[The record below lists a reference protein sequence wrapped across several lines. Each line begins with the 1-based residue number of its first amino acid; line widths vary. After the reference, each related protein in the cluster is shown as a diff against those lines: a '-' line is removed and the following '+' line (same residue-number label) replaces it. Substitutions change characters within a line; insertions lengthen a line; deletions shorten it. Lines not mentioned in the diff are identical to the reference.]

1 MSASK
6 SFSRR
11 ALVSVMVM
19 MTLLLVLFSAAHY
32 YILETLSARV
42 DMLSQATELLAEH
55 RVLIDQFEAIGKT
68 AGVYYVPAAALIL
81 ITIGLLLW
89 KSVCSQFNA
98 LSVGAVPKTE
108 HRVERRPPAV
118 VEETPR
124 KAKDEQLFLHLLSVL
139 QRDGRLVD
147 FLAEDLSHYED
158 GQIGAAVRTIHA
170 GCKRA
175 TEKYLDPLPVLDLPE
190 GHAYTV
196 GPDFDPAAI
205 KLTGNVSGQP
215 PFEGIVRHK
224 GWRAGRIDL
233 PGLSAGRDVR
243 IIAPAEVEIL

>member
-11 ALVSVMVM
+11 TLVSVMVM

-32 YILETLSARV
+32 YVLETLSARV
-42 DMLSQATELLAEH
+42 DMLSQAAELLAEH
-55 RVLIDQFEAIGKT
+55 QVLIDQFEAIRKT
-68 AGVYYVPAAALIL
+68 AGIYYVPAAALVL
-81 ITIGLLLW
+81 MTIGVLLW
-89 KSVCSQFNA
+89 KIVSSQFNV
-98 LSVGAVPKTE
+98 LSGDAVPIRE
-108 HRVERRPPAV
+108 RPAERRPSPV
-118 VEETPR
+118 LEEPPR
-124 KAKDEQLFLHLLSVL
+124 RAKDEQLFLHLLSVL

-175 TEKYLDPLPVLDLPE
+175 TEKYLDPVPVLDLPE
-190 GHAYTV
+190 GHAYKV
-196 GPDFDPAAI
+196 GPDFDPSAI

-233 PGLSAGRDVR
+233 PGLTAGRDVR
-243 IIAPAEVEIL
+243 IIAPAEIEIL